1 MEKPVTVRTNAR
13 MRSGSISPP
22 HSRIR
27 AFLAEQT
34 EATTSERVL
43 YGVLILL
50 AVVGIASPG
59 TFSSVPA
66 GSLLEV
72 TFLGT
77 AGLLALRVPRVRPGG
92 WPLLIV
98 GGFYVF
104 LKTLLL
110 LVYSEAALPDFLQ
123 AYKAFFYLVALGF
136 LVGKEVFDAPRMA
149 RFTTLLIAAFLIKY
163 GYSVAL
169 GLADRPGV
177 YIENNFEL
185 IMLMGL
191 FYLSWPWLGRRR
203 NLLFLAL
210 AVIVLI
216 SGSRSAALGLIC
228 IYLPLFVRT
237 SNRTWPLHVAGA
249 GAVGYAVFSL
259 FNSRAAQDAGARLD
273 RLVFIDV
280 FRYEVR
286 DWPLWEFF
294 TGSFP
299 LTPLSPGSC
308 GSLRFY
314 ELLFSTSDPGV
325 CYSVILHSYFLRAV
339 FDHGILGLALLYALV
354 WIGLRCSGVPLR
366 DTLAL
371 LALISVS
378 GLSVSAF
385 NNVFVAITL
394 AIAMGLD
401 RSTPPADE
409 PPPITRSRRRS
420 PATRW
425 GTGAVHG

>member
-1 MEKPVTVRTNAR
+1 MPP
-13 MRSGSISPP
+13 GSLSRRRGHFSP
-22 HSRIR
+22 R
-27 AFLAEQT
+27 AVLAEGADASRT
-34 EATTSERVL
+34 EKVL
-43 YGVLILL
+43 YGALIVL

-59 TFSSVPA
+59 TFNLAPA
-66 GSLLEV
+66 GPLLEL

-77 AGLLALRVPRVRPGG
+77 AGLLMLRTPRVRTGG
-92 WPLLIV
+92 WPLLLV

-110 LVYSEAALPDFLQ
+110 ITYSEASVTDFLQ

-136 LVGKEVFDAPRMA
+136 LVGKRVFDGPRLA
-149 RFTTLLIAAFLIKY
+149 RFSTLLIAAFAVKY

-191 FYLSWPWLGRRR
+191 FYLAWPWLGPRR
-203 NLLFLAL
+203 NLLFLVL
-210 AVIVLI
+210 AGIVLV

-237 SNRTWPLHVAGA
+237 SNRAWPLHVGGA
-249 GAVGYAVFSL
+249 AVVGYAVYWLFS
-259 FNSRAAQDAGARLD
+259 SRAEQDAGAPLD
-273 RLVFIDV
+273 RLVFFDV

-294 TGSFP
+294 TGAFP

-314 ELLFSTSDPGV
+314 EALFSQTDPGV
-325 CYSVILHSYFLRAV
+325 CYSVILHSYFLRAA
-339 FDHGILGLALLYALV
+339 FDHGILGLGLLYGLI
-354 WIGLRCSGVPLR
+354 WLGLRRSRVPVR
-366 DTLAL
+366 DALAL

-394 AIAMGLD
+394 AVAMGLD
-401 RSTPPADE
+401 RGA
-409 PPPITRSRRRS
+409 PPPGDD
-420 PATRW
+420 PASLPGPR
-425 GTGAVHG
+425 AVPLRAHG

>member
-1 MEKPVTVRTNAR
+1 MADHSGA
-13 MRSGSISPP
+13 SGSEK
-22 HSRIR
+22 
-27 AFLAEQT
+27 L
-34 EATTSERVL
+34 L
-43 YGVLILL
+43 YGALLLL

-59 TFSSVPA
+59 RFSSVPA
-66 GSLLEV
+66 GSLLEL

-77 AGLLALRVPRVRPGG
+77 AGLLVLRSPRVRPAG
-92 WPLLIV
+92 WALLLV

-104 LKTLLL
+104 LKTLLWA
-110 LVYSEAALPDFLQ
+110 VYSDAALPDFLQ

-136 LVGKEVFDAPRMA
+136 LVGKQVFDGPRLA
-149 RFTTLLIAAFLIKY
+149 QFSTLLIGAFLVKY

-169 GLADRPGV
+169 GLADRPGI

-191 FYLSWPWLGRRR
+191 FYLSWPWLGARR
-203 NLLFLAL
+203 NLVFLAL
-210 AVIVLI
+210 AFIVLI

-249 GAVGYAVFSL
+249 GAVGYAVFWL
-259 FNSRAAQDAGARLD
+259 FSSRAQQDAGARLD
-273 RLVFIDV
+273 RLVFMDT

-286 DWPLWEFF
+286 DWPIWEFL

-314 ELLFSTSDPGV
+314 EALFSSSDPGV
-325 CYSVILHSYFLRAV
+325 CYSVILHSYFLRAF
-339 FDHGILGLALLYALV
+339 FDHGVLGLALLYVLV
-354 WIGLRCSGVPLR
+354 WIGLRRSGVPLR

-394 AIAMGLD
+394 GVAMALD
-401 RSTPPADE
+401 RSAAPVE
-409 PPPITRSRRRS
+409 
-420 PATRW
+420 PATDPPVGGRPFPRS
-425 GTGAVHG
+425 AVRAR